1 MSGGMF
7 GGDAWTKNHEGILDH
22 ARNLRY
28 DDYLAESGGSLP
40 STDADKAT
48 WTSAMDKFN
57 AWKAREVAK
66 QDSGQAWWQT
76 YEAPS
81 EGGSEGGGSGLL
93 TNPGTGIG
101 PYPLDN
107 RYFPQLTQAY
117 EAPHAQDWSQF
128 MQSGSPFS
136 GMGGLLYQPGTQEY
150 MEQFP
155 MPDNLLNY
163 QPPEINRQPVQY
175 MNSLFGPMEVIMPES
190 EDEDEDERDPNKGP
204 GWDEPRDEYWGGLN
218 YGPPGMRN
226 MGTDTSGEDHTP
238 GMHPGQTVGNDDE
251 SAYEGG

>member
-7 GGDAWTKNHEGILDH
+7 GGDAWTKNHKGILDH
-22 ARNLRY
+22 ARNLHY
-28 DDYLAESGGSLP
+28 DDYLAESGGALP

-57 AWKAREVAK
+57 AWKSREVAK
-66 QDSGQAWWQT
+66 QDSGGAWWQT

-81 EGGSEGGGSGLL
+81 AAPSGGHSGSSGLIN
-93 TNPGTGIG
+93 TPSTPDIG
-101 PYPLDN
+101 PYPFPN
-107 RYFPQLTQAY
+107 RYFPQLTHAY
-117 EAPHAQDWSQF
+117 EAPHAQDMSQYMLSNGPF
-128 MQSGSPFS
+128 SEFDPLQTYSPFS

-175 MNSLFGPMEVIMPES
+175 FGAPFGPMNVTAPEDLFS
-190 EDEDEDERDPNKGP
+190 EEEEEEEEIVRDGGKDSEQDEI
-204 GWDEPRDEYWGGLN
+204 
-218 YGPPGMRN
+218 
-226 MGTDTSGEDHTP
+226 T
-238 GMHPGQTVGNDDE
+238 
-251 SAYEGG
+251 